1 MLGSQVN
8 YSSGKVTG
16 GEELPW
22 RLVRDR
28 GALVEA
34 LRRENAWGVN
44 EV

>member
-1 MLGSQVN
+1 VA
-8 YSSGKVTG
+8 GKVTG
-16 GEELPW
+16 GKELPR
-22 RLVRDR
+22 RLVEDR

>member
-8 YSSGKVTG
+8 YSSRKVTD
-16 GEELPW
+16 GEELLW
-22 RLVRDR
+22 RLVGDR